1 MRVLIIGS
9 GGREHALGWRIAQ
22 DSSGPHDLFFI
33 SGNPGTGLVGE
44 NLSIAE
50 DAMAD
55 ICSFVQ
61 NHNIE
66 CVVVGPEVPLRDGI
80 VDEVQKFGCPV
91 FGPTR
96 AAAEIETSK
105 RFAKEIMTAAGV
117 PTARYHFCE
126 SEQEALAVLPK
137 FGPVYV
143 LKADGLAA
151 GKGVV
156 VTESQVEAEDA
167 IREHFTRS
175 HSGEGVLLEQF
186 LEGREVSF
194 IVMTDGERIVP
205 FPTAS
210 DYKRIYDGDR
220 GPNTGGMGTVSP
232 SPNIAKG
239 RESEIVARVIRPV
252 LVELAERGRPFT
264 GFLYAGLMIAPS
276 GEINVVEF
284 NARMGDPE
292 AQVLV
297 RRFSGD
303 LMKTIY
309 ALATSSDVPPVA
321 PESDDV
327 AVCVVMASEGY
338 PLSARKGVV
347 IEGIAEAEG
356 LGNVVVFQ
364 AGTAMEDE
372 SLITNGGR
380 VLGVTALGD
389 SINEARLK
397 AYHAVERISF
407 AGQQFRTDIGMPNQ

>member
-22 DSSGPHDLFFI
+22 DSSGAHELFFI

-44 NLSIAE
+44 NVSISE
-50 DAMAD
+50 DATAD

-61 NHNIE
+61 SHKID
-66 CVVVGPEVPLRDGI
+66 CVVVGPEVPLRDGV
-80 VDEVQKFGCPV
+80 VDELRKFKCPV

-105 RFAKEIMTAAGV
+105 RFAKEIMSAAGV
-117 PTARYHFCE
+117 PTARYQFCE
-126 SEQEALAVLPK
+126 SEAEALAALSK

-156 VTESQVEAEDA
+156 VTKSQVEAEDA
-167 IREHFTRS
+167 IREHFTRC
-175 HSGEGVLLEQF
+175 HSGEGVLLEEF

-232 SPNIAKG
+232 SPNIAVG
-239 RESEIVARVIRPV
+239 RESEIVATIIKPV
-252 LVELAERGRPFT
+252 LAELAKRGRPFT
-264 GFLYAGLMIAPS
+264 GFLYAGLMVAPS

-303 LMKTIY
+303 LMQTIY
-309 ALATSSDVPPVA
+309 GLATNSDVPPVG
-321 PESDDV
+321 PEGDDV

-338 PLSARKGVV
+338 PLTARKGVA

-364 AGTAMEDE
+364 AGTAMGAET
-372 SLITNGGR
+372 LVTNGGR

-407 AGQQFRTDIGMPNQ
+407 AGQQFRTDIGIPTQ